1 MTINRFRQFGR
12 VAVAAMLTTMLAAG
26 CSGVFD
32 VEDPQAFG
40 DGDLN
45 DPVIVKN
52 VADGAEGSLH
62 QSVDDVVVVASLLG
76 DEVESTS
83 TWIDWEDISEGRL
96 RGDWATVGS
105 FSGPQDAVLRSRFAA
120 QSAAERIK
128 KVLGASANQSPL
140 LTQVSWV
147 DGFADLVLGM
157 TYCEGP
163 LTQGGPRSPNT
174 AFFTQAV
181 SKLTAALTLANG
193 LAAADQ
199 ARWVPLI
206 RASRARANLYAGNYD
221 AALAD
226 AQAVPAGF
234 VKNAVYA
241 EAAGV
246 QQSTTGNQFHQNRN
260 RSGGLRRLYHNR
272 VLGTFGSTYTT
283 GYLADWFEPT
293 KPDPRMAVTRRAG
306 ELGVNNRFAYFGITK
321 YNDRGADQPLVRKAE
336 MDLIEAEVFMRRGD
350 FTSMA
355 AKINGLRTAVGLAA
369 IPAPTSAAAAQN
381 VLLNERMA
389 VLFVEGFRAYDLHRF
404 NLVTQVLGANRA
416 TMLPL
421 SRNEILA
428 NANMKEGEASCPKI
442 S

>member
-12 VAVAAMLTTMLAAG
+12 VAVAAVLAAG

-40 DGDLN
+40 DSDLN
-45 DPVIVKN
+45 DPVIIKN
-52 VADGAEGSLH
+52 VADGAEGALH
-62 QSVDDVVVVASLLG
+62 QSIDDVVVVTSLLG
-76 DEVESTS
+76 DEIESTS
-83 TWIDWEDISEGRL
+83 TWIDWEDISEGRV

-105 FSGPQDAVLRSRFAA
+105 FSGPQDAVLRARFAA

-128 KVLGASANQSPL
+128 AVLGASANQSPL

-147 DGFADLVLGM
+147 DGFADLILGM
-157 TYCEGP
+157 SYCEGP

-181 SKLTAALTLANG
+181 TKLTAALALANG

-199 ARWVPLI
+199 ARWVPVI

-241 EAAGV
+241 EAAAV

-260 RSGGLRRLYHNR
+260 RSGGLRRMYHPR
-272 VLGTFGSTYTT
+272 VLGTFGATYTT
-283 GYLADWFEPT
+283 GYLSDWANPST
-293 KPDPRMAVTRRAG
+293 PDPRMAVTRKAG
-306 ELGVNNRFAYFGITK
+306 EKGVNNRFDYFGITK
-321 YNDRGADQPLVRKAE
+321 YSDRGADQPILRKAE
-336 MDLIEAEVFMRRGD
+336 MDLIEAEVYMRRGD
-350 FTSMA
+350 FTNMA
-355 AKINGLRTAVGLAA
+355 AKLNGLRTAVGLAPIA
-369 IPAPTSAAAAQN
+369 VPSTAAAAQTA
-381 VLLNERMA
+381 LLNERMA
-389 VLFVEGFRAYDLHRF
+389 VLFVEGFRMYDLHRF
-404 NLVTQVLGANRA
+404 NLVTQVLGPNRA

-428 NANMKEGEASCPKI
+428 SPTMKEGEATCPKL

>member
-12 VAVAAMLTTMLAAG
+12 VAVAAVLAAG

-40 DGDLN
+40 DADLN
-45 DPVIVKN
+45 DPVIIKN
-52 VADGAEGSLH
+52 VADGAEGALH
-62 QSVDDVVVVASLLG
+62 QSIDDVVVVTSLLG

-96 RGDWATVGS
+96 RGDWATTGS
-105 FSGPQDAVLRSRFAA
+105 FSGPQNGLLRARFAA
-120 QSAAERIK
+120 QSAAERIRA
-128 KVLGASANQSPL
+128 VLGASANQSPL

-147 DGFADLVLGM
+147 DGFADLFLGM
-157 TYCEGP
+157 SFCEGP

-181 SKLTAALTLANG
+181 TKLTAALTLANG
-193 LAAADQ
+193 LPAADQ
-199 ARWVPLI
+199 NRWVPII
-206 RASRARANLYAGNYD
+206 RASRARANLFAGNYD

-241 EAAGV
+241 EAAAV
-246 QQSTTGNQFHQNRN
+246 QQSWTGNQFHQNRN
-260 RSGGLRRLYHNR
+260 RSGGLRRMYHNR
-272 VLGTFGSTYTT
+272 VLGTFGNTYTT
-283 GYLADWFEPT
+283 GYLADWFDPT

-306 ELGVNNRFAYFGITK
+306 ELGVNNRFAYYGITK
-321 YNDRGADQPLVRKAE
+321 YNDRGADQPLLRKQE
-336 MDLIEAEVFMRRGD
+336 MDLIEAEVYMRRGD
-350 FTSMA
+350 FANMA
-355 AKINGLRTAVGLAA
+355 AKINGVRTAVGLAA
-369 IPAPTSAAAAQN
+369 IPAPTSAAAAQSA
-381 VLLNERMA
+381 LLNERMA
-389 VLFVEGFRAYDLHRF
+389 VLFVEGQRMYDLHRF
-404 NLVTQVLGANRA
+404 NLVTQVLGPNRA

-421 SRNEILA
+421 SRNEILS
-428 NANMKEGEASCPKI
+428 NESMKEGEATCPKL